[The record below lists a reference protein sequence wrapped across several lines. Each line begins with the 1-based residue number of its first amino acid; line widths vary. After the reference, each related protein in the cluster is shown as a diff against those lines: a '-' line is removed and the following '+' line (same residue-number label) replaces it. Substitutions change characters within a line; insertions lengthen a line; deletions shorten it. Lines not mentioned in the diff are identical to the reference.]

1 MNIVQPIKPGHIQ
14 FERHLDLSAPDKKA
28 SAISLVPSQSLRT
41 NLGPRLDNNSAAMGY
56 GNVGLNASGSVTD
69 NDDGGTTSPMPLEAR
84 KAISQ
89 EMQYSDMPLQQV

>member
-56 GNVGLNASGSVTD
+56 GNVGLNDLGSVTD
-69 NDDGGTTSPMPLEAR
+69 NDDATSPMPLEAR

-89 EMQYSDMPLQQV
+89 EMQYSDLPLQQV